1 MKEYQK
7 VYEYLIAHPD
17 ESLQSIGRQFNI
29 YPAKL
34 KRNVSRIYGYDFDA
48 RLALIEKK
56 REEYIYSKW
65 PEMRE
70 ALDTEDINYFHIAT
84 RFGISRE
91 KLSELIKEHGYD
103 IKARGNRIR
112 RTANI
117 GRTKQGYRG
126 EVQQTM
132 KGESMAGEMSL
143 QAHTLPF
150 NEWWRLAA

>member
-7 VYEYLIAHPD
+7 VYEYLLAHPD

-29 YPAKL
+29 YPPKL
-34 KRNVSRIYGYDFDA
+34 KRNVARIYGYDFDA
-48 RLALIEKK
+48 RLSLIEQKHN
-56 REEYIYSKW
+56 EYVQSRW
-65 PEMRE
+65 PAMKE
-70 ALDTEDINYFHIAT
+70 ALDTEDINYFYIAK

-91 KLSELIKEHGYD
+91 RLSALIKEHGYD
-103 IKARGNRIR
+103 IKARGSRIR

-117 GRTKQGYRG
+117 GRKKNSYRG

-132 KGESMAGEMSL
+132 KGESMAGDMSL